1 MPDTALALQSGAAIA
16 DGAAMV
22 AAARPPSR
30 LAAQAPA
37 ICRLAAIPRNFIFF
51 VSFIAFVADS
61 PVPENQGTH
70 GKHVQTLP
78 RNEETNLTQA
88 LHDRG
93 VICTAISVEFDKRA
107 TRNFEISQNQLAI
120 FN

>member
-37 ICRLAAIPRNFIFF
+37 ICRRAAIPRIFISFL
-51 VSFIAFVADS
+51 SFIAFVADS

-70 GKHVQTLP
+70 GKCGQTP
-78 RNEETNLTQA
+78 QRGPESCRTQA
-88 LHDRG
+88 LPGSG
-93 VICTAISVEFDKRA
+93 VICTAISAEFDKRA
-107 TRNFEISQNQLAI
+107 TRNFDNSQN
-120 FN
+120 